1 VRNTARNTARNKPRK
16 SRTQDGRA
24 GAKGG
29 RQRGGQRRAS
39 TLWIYGRHPVTAAL
53 ANPARRFHRLVL
65 TREAEASLGV
75 NVPGGA
81 PAPQI
86 AGTQEI
92 AALLP
97 EGAVHQ
103 GFAALAEP
111 LAAVAIEDVLGR
123 LADDPKASLLV
134 LDQVT
139 DPRNTGAILRS
150 AAALGAA
157 AVIVPDRRSPL
168 ETAVLA
174 KAASGALE
182 AVDLVRVTNIA
193 RALEILKGA
202 GFWCIGLDAA
212 APAPLSGTDL
222 TGRTALVLGSEGRGL
237 RRLVAKGCDGLATL
251 PMSGPMESLNVSA
264 AAAIALYEA
273 ARQREGR

>member
-1 VRNTARNTARNKPRK
+1 MRNKARK
-16 SRTQDGRA
+16 SR
-24 GAKGG
+24 AKEA
-29 RQRGGQRRAS
+29 RSPSNRGGHRGGHRGDQRRAA

-65 TREAEASLGV
+65 TSEAEAGLGG
-75 NVPGGA
+75 NVPEGA
-81 PAPQI
+81 PSPQI
-86 AGTQEI
+86 AGNQEI
-92 AALLP
+92 SALLP

-111 LAAVAIEDVLGR
+111 LPAIAIEDVLGR
-123 LADDPKASLLV
+123 LADAPKACLLV

-182 AVDLVRVTNIA
+182 AVELVRVTNIT
-193 RALEILKGA
+193 RALEILKAA

-212 APAPLSGTDL
+212 APTPLADTDL

-237 RRLVAKGCDGLATL
+237 RRLVGKSCDGLAAL

-273 ARQREGR
+273 ARQREAP

>member
-1 VRNTARNTARNKPRK
+1 
-16 SRTQDGRA
+16 
-24 GAKGG
+24 
-29 RQRGGQRRAS
+29 
-39 TLWIYGRHPVTAAL
+39 
-53 ANPARRFHRLVL
+53 
-65 TREAEASLGV
+65 
-75 NVPGGA
+75 
-81 PAPQI
+81 
-86 AGTQEI
+86 
-92 AALLP
+92 
-97 EGAVHQ
+97 
-103 GFAALAEP
+103 
-111 LAAVAIEDVLGR
+111 
-123 LADDPKASLLV
+123 
-134 LDQVT
+134 
-139 DPRNTGAILRS
+139 
-150 AAALGAA
+150 
-157 AVIVPDRRSPL
+157 
-168 ETAVLA
+168 VLA

>member
-1 VRNTARNTARNKPRK
+1 MRNKARRSPARNAR
-16 SRTQDGRA
+16 G
-24 GAKGG
+24 GAHRGGG
-29 RQRGGQRRAS
+29 RCAS
-39 TLWIYGRHPVTAAL
+39 ALWIYGRHPVCAAL
-53 ANPARRFHRLVL
+53 TNPARRFHRLLL
-65 TREAEASLGV
+65 TREAEAGLGDGL
-75 NVPGGA
+75 PGSTPGR
-81 PAPQI
+81 
-86 AGTQEI
+86 EI
-92 AALLP
+92 VSAREITALLP

-103 GFAALAEP
+103 GYAALAEP
-111 LAAVAIEDVLGR
+111 LPAVALDHVLGR
-123 LADDPKASLLV
+123 LADAPKACLLV

-157 AVIVPDRRSPL
+157 AVIVPDRRSPS
-168 ETAVLA
+168 ETAALA

-193 RALEILKGA
+193 RALETLKGA

-212 APAPLSGTDL
+212 APVPLGETDLSG
-222 TGRTALVLGSEGRGL
+222 RIALVMGSEGRGL
-237 RRLVAKGCDGLATL
+237 RRLVAKGCDGLAAL

-273 ARQREGR
+273 ARQREARSPTPKPG

>member
-1 VRNTARNTARNKPRK
+1 VRIKPRK
-16 SRTQDGRA
+16 SPAREAR
-24 GAKGG
+24 GAAH
-29 RQRGGQRRAS
+29 RGVQRRPS
-39 TLWIYGRHPVTAAL
+39 TVPSTVWIYGRHPVAAAL
-53 ANPARRFHRLVL
+53 ANPARRFHRLLL
-65 TREAEASLGV
+65 TREAAAGLGDSL
-75 NVPGGA
+75 PGGA
-81 PAPQI
+81 RRPEIVGA
-86 AGTQEI
+86 QEI
-92 AALLP
+92 TALLP
-97 EGAVHQ
+97 DGAVHQ
-103 GFAALAEP
+103 GIAALAEP
-111 LAAVAIEDVLGR
+111 LPAVALGDVLGR
-123 LADDPKASLLV
+123 LADAPKACLLI

-157 AVIVPDRRSPL
+157 AVIVPDRRSPP

-193 RALEILKGA
+193 RAMETLKGA

-212 APAPLSGTDL
+212 APTALRETDL
-222 TGRTALVLGSEGRGL
+222 TGRIALVLGSEGRGL
-237 RRLVAKGCDGLATL
+237 RRLVAKGCDALAAL

-273 ARQREGR
+273 ARQREA

>member
-1 VRNTARNTARNKPRK
+1 MRIKPRK
-16 SRTQDGRA
+16 SPAREAR
-24 GAKGG
+24 GAAH
-29 RQRGGQRRAS
+29 RGVQRRPS
-39 TLWIYGRHPVTAAL
+39 TVWIYGRHPVAAAL
-53 ANPARRFHRLVL
+53 ANPARRFHRLLL
-65 TREAEASLGV
+65 TREAAAGLGDSL
-75 NVPGGA
+75 PSGA
-81 PAPQI
+81 RRPEIVGA
-86 AGTQEI
+86 QEI
-92 AALLP
+92 TALLP
-97 EGAVHQ
+97 DGAVHQ
-103 GFAALAEP
+103 GIAALAEP
-111 LAAVAIEDVLGR
+111 LPAVALGDVLGR
-123 LADDPKASLLV
+123 LADAPKACLLI

-157 AVIVPDRRSPL
+157 AVIVPDRRSPP

-193 RALEILKGA
+193 RAMETLKGA

-212 APAPLSGTDL
+212 APTALRETDL
-222 TGRTALVLGSEGRGL
+222 TGRIALVLGSEGRGL
-237 RRLVAKGCDGLATL
+237 RRLVAKGCDALAAL

-273 ARQREGR
+273 ARQREA